1 MRTTCR
7 FALVLL
13 VAPSLAV
20 AQGSVRER
28 IRNAGT
34 RTIAFEVT
42 TRPEVCGDGVQSYS
56 DGLSGPR
63 TRVFDGMLLTYS
75 PWDTHIAPCEK
86 GPMRVTVRVVD
97 GTASWLRI
105 AAGPVPV
112 LGDTVQDFGRVSTSD
127 AGEFLRTLVLTS
139 LTRTATQAIAPLV
152 LLDSFPRWEVLAI
165 AARDSTRLV
174 GYRRRAA
181 DLLARAAAGT
191 LATAQS
197 DDDDAS
203 GTRREAVYALAQRRE
218 KSQDPV
224 PQLLEI
230 ATKNSHRDARVAAL
244 YQLGQLGDARA
255 VSLFTSML
263 SGK

>member
-1 MRTTCR
+1 MPAIGRLLLGVVL
-7 FALVLL
+7 APSLL
-13 VAPSLAV
+13 VA
-20 AQGSVRER
+20 QRSVSER
-28 IRNAGT
+28 VRAAGT
-34 RTIAFEVT
+34 RTIAFEVK

-56 DGLSGPR
+56 DGLGGPR
-63 TRVFDGMLLTYS
+63 TRVFDGMVVTYS
-75 PWDTHIAPCEK
+75 PWDTHVAPCEK

-97 GTASWLRI
+97 GVPSWLHT

-112 LGDTVQDFGRVSTSD
+112 LGDTVQDIGNVSTAD
-127 AGEFLRTLVLTS
+127 AGEFLRGLVLTS
-139 LTRTATQAIAPLV
+139 LTRTATQALTPLV
-152 LLDSFPRWEVLAI
+152 LLDSFPRWDVLAI
-165 AARDSTRLV
+165 AARDSSRLT

-191 LATAQS
+191 IATAQS

-230 ATKNSHRDARVAAL
+230 ATKNTHRDARVAAL
-244 YQLGQLGDARA
+244 YQLGQLGDPRA
-255 VSLFTSML
+255 VALFASML
-263 SGK
+263 AGK

>member
-1 MRTTCR
+1 MRYNGR
-7 FALVLL
+7 LVLAL
-13 VAPSLAV
+13 LMAPSLAM
-20 AQGSVRER
+20 AQRSVSER
-28 IRNAGT
+28 VKNAGT
-34 RTIAFEVT
+34 RTIAFEVK
-42 TRPEVCGDGVQSYS
+42 TRPEVCGDGTQSYS

-86 GPMRVTVRVVD
+86 GPMRVTVRVVE
-97 GTASWLRI
+97 GVPSWLRT

-112 LGDTVQDFGRVSTSD
+112 LGDSVQDFGVVSTLD
-127 AGEFLRTLVLTS
+127 AGEFLRGLALNS
-139 LTRTATQAIAPLV
+139 LTRTATQALTPLV

-174 GYRRRAA
+174 GYRRRAG

-191 LATAQS
+191 IATGQA

-203 GTRREAVYALAQRRE
+203 GTRREAVYALAQRRDRN
-218 KSQDPV
+218 QDPV

-230 ATKNSHRDARVAAL
+230 ATKNVHRDARVAAI

-255 VSLFTSML
+255 VSLFAAML
-263 SGK
+263 NGK